1 MLEYN
6 TQKEKLVLP
15 EYGRNVQQ
23 MVDHCMTIEDR
34 EERNR
39 CATAI
44 VDIMRNLFSHQRDME
59 DFNKRKIS
67 GSTPLK
73 DFPERYNGLI
83 SDLNE
88 KITNLENALD
98 KKNTEIDNLKKTI
111 TSLEADLKAS
121 FSAWFGQKMKEFEDT
136 FEKKI
141 N

>member
-1 MLEYN
+1 MN
-6 TQKEKLVLP
+6 
-15 EYGRNVQQ
+15 
-23 MVDHCMTIEDR
+23 
-34 EERNR
+34 
-39 CATAI
+39 
-44 VDIMRNLFSHQRDME
+44 
-59 DFNKRKIS
+59 FNDKKIS

-88 KITNLENALD
+88 KITDLENALD

-121 FSAWFGQKMKEFEDT
+121 FSAWFDQKMSEFEDT
-136 FEKKI
+136 IEKKT

>member
-1 MLEYN
+1 
-6 TQKEKLVLP
+6 
-15 EYGRNVQQ
+15 
-23 MVDHCMTIEDR
+23 
-34 EERNR
+34 
-39 CATAI
+39 
-44 VDIMRNLFSHQRDME
+44 ME

-83 SDLNE
+83 SDLNV
-88 KITNLENALD
+88 KITELEDALD

-111 TSLEADLKAS
+111 TSLEANLKAS

>member
-1 MLEYN
+1 MN
-6 TQKEKLVLP
+6 
-15 EYGRNVQQ
+15 
-23 MVDHCMTIEDR
+23 
-34 EERNR
+34 
-39 CATAI
+39 
-44 VDIMRNLFSHQRDME
+44 
-59 DFNKRKIS
+59 FNDRKIS
-67 GSTPLK
+67 GETPLK
-73 DFPERYNGLI
+73 KFPERYNGLI

-121 FSAWFGQKMKEFEDT
+121 FSAWFDQKMKEFEDT

>member
-1 MLEYN
+1 MN
-6 TQKEKLVLP
+6 
-15 EYGRNVQQ
+15 
-23 MVDHCMTIEDR
+23 
-34 EERNR
+34 
-39 CATAI
+39 
-44 VDIMRNLFSHQRDME
+44 
-59 DFNKRKIS
+59 FNDRKIS

-121 FSAWFGQKMKEFEDT
+121 FSAWFDQKMKEFEDT
-136 FEKKI
+136 FEKKTK
-141 N
+141 

>member
-1 MLEYN
+1 MN
-6 TQKEKLVLP
+6 
-15 EYGRNVQQ
+15 
-23 MVDHCMTIEDR
+23 
-34 EERNR
+34 
-39 CATAI
+39 
-44 VDIMRNLFSHQRDME
+44 
-59 DFNKRKIS
+59 FNDRKIS

-111 TSLEADLKAS
+111 SSLEADLKAS

-136 FEKKI
+136 FEKKT